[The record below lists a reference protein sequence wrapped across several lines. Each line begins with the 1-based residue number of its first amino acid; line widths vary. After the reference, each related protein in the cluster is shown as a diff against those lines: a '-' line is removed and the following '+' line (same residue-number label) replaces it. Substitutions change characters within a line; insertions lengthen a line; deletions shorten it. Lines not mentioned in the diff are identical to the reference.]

1 MMEAASTYRAVHAV
15 SPGRLELTEKTFRA
29 PGPGKVRIRVEACG
43 VCHSDSGTV
52 EGLFPID
59 WPRVPGHEV
68 VGRIDALGSGVQG
81 WVVGQRVGVGF
92 LGGSCG
98 YCEYCRNGDLVNCRN
113 QEYTGIHH
121 DGGYAEVMIAKA
133 SGLVSIPDDLSS
145 VDAAPLLCAGLTTF
159 SALRNAPAKAG
170 DLVAVLGIGGLGHL
184 GVQYARHMGFEVAAI
199 ARGADKVELAQKL
212 GAHHYI
218 DNAATNPA
226 EALQALGGAKVV
238 LITASG
244 GKTVAETF
252 KGLRPG
258 GVSIVLGVGP
268 EPIEVSSM
276 DLIFGSRK
284 LEGALTG
291 DPATGEAT
299 LRFSALSGVSAMIE
313 TVPLE
318 RAVFPALDH
327 SARLIVVSTPGA
339 LENITG
345 KDGKVQDNWL
355 AREIDRFLGEA
366 RADQTERPVD
376 VVFGPGAIEGRYPGR
391 LSEKPRW
398 DWIDLRGFN
407 TWRDRIFTEALDD
420 GLAKL
425 VAGLYEVPDRFLPLL
440 RREERRR
447 RHRAIIGF
455 GIAALSVA
463 ALTTAIAIWGLI

>member
-1 MMEAASTYRAVHAV
+1 MMETALHYRAVHAV
-15 SPGRLELTEKTFRA
+15 SVGRLALTEKTTQA
-29 PGPGKVRIRVEACG
+29 PGPGRVRIRVEACG

-68 VGRIDALGSGVQG
+68 VGRIDSLGSGVQG
-81 WVVGQRVGVGF
+81 WAVGQRVGVGF

-98 YCEYCRNGDLVNCRN
+98 YCQFCREGDLVNCRN

-133 SGLVSIPDDLSS
+133 SGLMSIPDSLSS

-170 DLVAVLGIGGLGHL
+170 ELVAVLGIGGLGHL
-184 GVQYARHMGFEVAAI
+184 GVQYARHMGFEVVAI
-199 ARGADKVELAQKL
+199 ARGADTAELTKKL

-218 DNAATNPA
+218 DSAATGPA
-226 EALQALGGAKVV
+226 EALQALGGAKVI

-268 EPIEVSSM
+268 EPIELSSM

-291 DPATGEAT
+291 DPATGDAT

-318 RAVFPALDH
+318 RAADAYAKMMAGK
-327 SARLIVVSTPGA
+327 AR
-339 LENITG
+339 
-345 KDGKVQDNWL
+345 
-355 AREIDRFLGEA
+355 F
-366 RADQTERPVD
+366 
-376 VVFGPGAIEGRYPGR
+376 R
-391 LSEKPRW
+391 L
-398 DWIDLRGFN
+398 
-407 TWRDRIFTEALDD
+407 
-420 GLAKL
+420 
-425 VAGLYEVPDRFLPLL
+425 V
-440 RREERRR
+440 
-447 RHRAIIGF
+447 
-455 GIAALSVA
+455 
-463 ALTTAIAIWGLI
+463 LTMD